1 MAKDTK
7 KTQFTDDQLKKFV
20 DDGLTGQD
28 IIKKTDMN
36 AGTLQRRYFN
46 IVCQTGNVK
55 YALKDLNNISYE
67 ATSNNFGVV
76 IGKKLCQ
83 AEGVLPGMKFNIDFT
98 KGKKGEV
105 TKIVLTRG

>member
-7 KTQFTDDQLKKFV
+7 KQFTDDQLKKFV

-28 IIKKTDMN
+28 IIKNTEMN

-46 IVCQTGNVK
+46 IVGQTGNVK
-55 YALKDLNNISYE
+55 YALKDLNNLSYE
-67 ATSNNFGVV
+67 AVSNNFGVV
-76 IGKKLCQ
+76 VGKKLCQ
-83 AEGVLPGMKFNIDFT
+83 AEGIMPGMKFNIGFT

-105 TKIVLTRG
+105 TKIILTRS